1 MRITSQMMHHGILRS
16 MQDVLG
22 TVNRAQRE
30 ATTGRRIHTVSDDPV
45 TAAQIMRFSGQIR
58 DIDQFRRT
66 GITASTRLS
75 AEDSVLST
83 VSDLVRQ
90 AKEMGALAQ
99 TGSVD
104 APERQA
110 ARTQITQVIDQVIA
124 LGNTRLGNEYI
135 FGGGVSATEPFA
147 PDGTYLGD
155 GVVRQMQIDEGVFL
169 DTNHTGDQV
178 LAPVLDALK
187 AMQTALDTGTE
198 ADIQAALVQLD
209 GAQQTV
215 YASAAE
221 IGARQ
226 LQLGYTTDALARRNA
241 QMQDRV
247 SGLRDADPTEATV
260 NLLAAQTSLQ
270 QAYAAV
276 SRVLSLSITDYLR

>member
-16 MQDVLG
+16 LQNTLG
-22 TVNRAQRE
+22 TVNRTQRE
-30 ATTGRRIHTVSDDPV
+30 ATTGRRIHTISDDPI
-45 TAAQIMRFSGQIR
+45 TSAQIMRFAGQVR
-58 DIDQFRRT
+58 EIDQFRRT
-66 GITASTRLS
+66 GLTASTRLS
-75 AEDSVLST
+75 AEDNVLST

-90 AKEMGALAQ
+90 AKSAGSLAQ
-99 TGSVD
+99 TSTVD
-104 APERQA
+104 DPSRQSSL
-110 ARTQITQVIDQVIA
+110 QQVSDIIDQVVS

-135 FGGGVSATEPFA
+135 FGGGQSSVPPFA

-155 GVVRQMQIDEGVFL
+155 GVVRQMQVDDGVFL

-187 AMQTALDTGTE
+187 GMQMALESGTD
-198 ADIQAALVQLD
+198 ADIQAALTQLD
-209 GAQQTV
+209 AVQQVV
-215 YASAAE
+215 YAGAAE

-226 LQLGYTTDALARRNA
+226 QQLGYTTDGLARRNA
-241 QMQDRV
+241 DMQDRI
-247 SGLRDADPTEATV
+247 SALRDADPTESTV

-276 SRVLSLSITDYLR
+276 SRVMSLSITDYLR